1 MKSHDNH
8 HNYITFQ
15 RNFEKF
21 MFVYVY
27 KIYVFKKSL
36 TLIKNYCFMCLLR
49 KEYIIYIIVTNVSKL
64 SCVTPLGKT

>member
-1 MKSHDNH
+1 MITIII
-8 HNYITFQ
+8 ITFQ

-36 TLIKNYCFMCLLR
+36 TLIKNYCLICRLR